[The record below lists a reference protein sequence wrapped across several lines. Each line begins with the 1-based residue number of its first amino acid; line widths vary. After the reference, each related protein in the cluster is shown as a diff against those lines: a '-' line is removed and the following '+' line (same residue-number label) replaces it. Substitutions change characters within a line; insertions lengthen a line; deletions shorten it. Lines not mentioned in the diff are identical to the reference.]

1 MRRHTILGLLTLALG
16 VSSCAYYDGLGYGP
30 RGLGGYAYAG
40 DDFTGGGEMLDPW
53 LANTPEGLT
62 IVTQG
67 FAHESGGRISAEA
80 AGRAN
85 VWFRRYADTNHD
97 LRLTDEEIRIA
108 LVQGAKGR
116 PY

>member
-16 VSSCAYYDGLGYGP
+16 VSSCAYYDDLGYSSNGY
-30 RGLGGYAYAG
+30 GGYAYQG
-40 DDFTGGGEMLDPW
+40 DDFTARQGMLDPW

-67 FAHESGGRISAEA
+67 FAHDPRGRISAEA
-80 AGRAN
+80 ANRAN

-108 LVQGAKGR
+108 LVRGAKGR